1 MSGMMP
7 SPRRAVPLMA
17 MLVALTGLAG
27 CSSDEP
33 DLCTSM
39 DSLESS
45 VGNLKDVQLGE
56 NGLAEVE
63 TYLSQIRDDITDVTA
78 AAKEQYSSEVD
89 AVTDAVDDIDE
100 VLRIAED
107 KPSAATLG
115 PLKEAVT
122 ALNSGLTALQQ
133 AVSDSC

>member
-1 MSGMMP
+1 MML

-17 MLVALTGLAG
+17 ILLALTGLAG

-33 DLCTSM
+33 DLCTSV
-39 DSLESS
+39 DALESS
-45 VGNLKDVQLGE
+45 VDNLKNVQLGE

-63 TYLSQIRDDITDVTA
+63 TYLTQIRDDITDVTT
-78 AAKEQYSSEVD
+78 AAKQEFEPEVD

-100 VLRIAED
+100 VLRIAKD
-107 KPSAATLG
+107 KPSAATIG
-115 PLKEAVT
+115 PLAEGVT
-122 ALNSGLTALQQ
+122 ALASGLTALQQ

>member
-1 MSGMMP
+1 MMP

-17 MLVALTGLAG
+17 ILVALTGLAG
-27 CSSDEP
+27 CSSDQP
-33 DLCTSM
+33 DVCTSM
-39 DSLESS
+39 DALEAS

-56 NGLAEVE
+56 NSLADVE
-63 TYLSQIRDDITDVTA
+63 TYLSQIRDDITDVAA

-115 PLKEAVT
+115 PLKDAVT

>member
-1 MSGMMP
+1 MTGMML

-17 MLVALTGLAG
+17 ILVALTGLAG
-27 CSSDEP
+27 CSSDQP
-33 DLCTSM
+33 DVCTSM
-39 DSLESS
+39 DALEAS
-45 VGNLKDVQLGE
+45 VDNLKNVQLGE

-63 TYLSQIRDDITDVTA
+63 TYLTQIRDDITDVTD

-100 VLRIAED
+100 VLRIAKD
-107 KPSAATLG
+107 QPSAATLR
-115 PLKEAVT
+115 PLAEGVT
-122 ALNSGLTALQQ
+122 ALASGLTALQR